1 MVVRRVVYRL
11 LFPLAVI
18 LPVWV
23 LVGRGILIDG
33 IGWGFLVYLVASPI
47 LFVALVVIS
56 ALVVWRPG
64 VRQERAVSAW
74 DAAVFVALWL
84 VLVAAG
90 FVAHPAI
97 VAAAV
102 VLVLG
107 AFWFTVWELLAESRR
122 RLQAAMDDID
132 ATLGGARASMP
143 PTARPRPVDI
153 GEVIVVTSEDVTPP
167 PPAPDGRAQ

>member
-11 LFPLAVI
+11 LFPLAVL

-23 LVGRGILIDG
+23 LVGRGILLDG
-33 IGWGFLVYLVASPI
+33 IGWSFLGYLIVCPI
-47 LFVALVVIS
+47 LFVLLLLIGG
-56 ALVVWRPG
+56 LVVWRPG

-74 DAAVFVALWL
+74 DAAVLIVLWL

-107 AFWFTVWELLAESRR
+107 AFWFTLWELLTEGRR
-122 RLQAAMDDID
+122 RFRAAMDDVE
-132 ATLGGARASMP
+132 ATLGGARASVP
-143 PTARPRPVDI
+143 QQQAPVDI
-153 GEVIVVTSEDVTPP
+153 GEVIVVTSQDVTPP
-167 PPAPDGRAQ
+167 DRGPAS